1 MKKIFINTNIVYLS
15 SFSQVKSFT
24 QELNKLQKSAI
35 VFHFTTKKKLLEKL
49 VTIEDSMNEEVV
61 LFIYEKED
69 VLEKAFFSLYSP
81 IVAAGGAVFN
91 EQGKLLMIFR
101 KNKWDLPKGKMDKG
115 ESVRKTALREIREE
129 TGIGNLKI
137 VAPVKFLGGKQDCTY
152 HTYLLKGKRV
162 MKSTYWFKMSS
173 TDTKKLIPQEEEGIQ
188 KVEWCSRKQVD
199 VHLHNSFHS
208 IEEVVGEAL
217 K

>member
-69 VLEKAFFSLYSP
+69 VLEKAFFSLYRS
-81 IVAAGGAVFN
+81 
-91 EQGKLLMIFR
+91 
-101 KNKWDLPKGKMDKG
+101 
-115 ESVRKTALREIREE
+115 
-129 TGIGNLKI
+129 
-137 VAPVKFLGGKQDCTY
+137 
-152 HTYLLKGKRV
+152 
-162 MKSTYWFKMSS
+162 
-173 TDTKKLIPQEEEGIQ
+173 
-188 KVEWCSRKQVD
+188 
-199 VHLHNSFHS
+199 
-208 IEEVVGEAL
+208 
-217 K
+217 